1 MLVGAIPSRRHSS
14 FQPHDSVS
22 AITILQMPRGA
33 LRDGTPPSR
42 SRSYWNGWERTRI
55 WFGQLPRLR
64 ALRWGPWLK
73 PPRSDSK
80 CWLCN
85 VCGVSVLKE
94 TVKLIFINFKF
105 FNLEVTGK
113 VEQKANNHRVCISR
127 KVSSHCPRLWKHLD
141 WVNGRDVL
149 ISQSR
154 NHCFTW
160 NCCFFLQFLLGAQ
173 SSPSPVTSVKKPED
187 WWLPRQI
194 CVTSLARPECNRAPD
209 CPMCWAFKACC
220 LPRVFSL
227 SFISE

>member
-1 MLVGAIPSRRHSS
+1 MTVSVLSLFSRCQGGRSGTGHLPPGHGATGMVGRGLESGLVSCPGSGLSDGVPDWNLHVVI
-14 FQPHDSVS
+14 QS
-22 AITILQMPRGA
+22 AGFAT
-33 LRDGTPPSR
+33 S
-42 SRSYWNGWERTRI
+42 
-55 WFGQLPRLR
+55 
-64 ALRWGPWLK
+64 
-73 PPRSDSK
+73 
-80 CWLCN
+80 
-85 VCGVSVLKE
+85 CGVSVLKE

-227 SFISE
+227 SVKSE